1 MNGSEKNERRVP
13 HQHVPTD
20 RLCPEAQE
28 QWDAYVKMRRTL
40 WKYAYAKA
48 GPDHADDICSKV
60 AIAFFQRLLSGPLDM
75 NVASYLWVIVP
86 RHTGQ
91 HLKELA
97 HRAES
102 FVGDDTTKLEDRAN
116 YISVQ
121 FTSQVELDE
130 AMAVLKKEF
139 STLQLRAFVL
149 AEAYGLKAPRI
160 AELIGTTPGTV
171 RDALR
176 IARRKLGTRQVGVR
190 LGVVSD
196 DD

>member
-1 MNGSEKNERRVP
+1 MNGSDKNGRRVP
-13 HQHVPTD
+13 HQHVSAD
-20 RLCPEAQE
+20 NLCSEAQE
-28 QWDAYVKMRRTL
+28 QWDAYVQMRKTL
-40 WKYAYAKA
+40 WKYAYARA
-48 GPDHADDICSKV
+48 GREHADDICSKV
-60 AIAFFQRLLSGPLDM
+60 ATAFYRRLLSGPL
-75 NVASYLWVIVP
+75 NESTTPYLWTMVV

-97 HRAES
+97 DRAEN
-102 FVGDDTTKLEDRAN
+102 FVGDDTTKLEDPAN
-116 YISVQ
+116 HISVH
-121 FTSQVELDE
+121 FMSQVELDE
-130 AMAVLKKEF
+130 SMAVLKKEF

-176 IARRKLGTRQVGVR
+176 HARRKLGTPGVRVR

>member
-1 MNGSEKNERRVP
+1 MNGSDKNGRRVP
-13 HQHVPTD
+13 HQHVPAD
-20 RLCPEAQE
+20 GLCPEAQE
-28 QWDAYVKMRRTL
+28 QWEEYVKMRRTL
-40 WKYAYAKA
+40 RKYAYARA
-48 GPDHADDICSKV
+48 GRDHADDICSKV
-60 AIAFFQRLLSGPLDM
+60 AVAFYRRLLTGPLNE
-75 NVASYLWVIVP
+75 NVAPYLWTMIK

-97 HRAES
+97 DRAEN
-102 FVGDDTTKLEDRAN
+102 FVGDDTTKLEDPDN
-116 YISVQ
+116 HISVN
-121 FTSQVELDE
+121 FTSQVELAE
-130 AMAVLKKEF
+130 SMTVLKKEF

-160 AELIGTTPGTV
+160 AELIGTTPVTV

-176 IARRKLGTRQVGVR
+176 HARHKLRTRRIGVR